1 MNITYS
7 LLSMTITALI
17 IDDEPLA
24 IGELAAMLKAHT
36 EIEVVGTAENYIQA
50 LQQINDTQPMVL
62 FLDINMPDKSGFD
75 LLEEM
80 DNPPYVIFVTAHDR
94 YAIKAFEV
102 SALDYLMKP
111 VNPQRLADAI
121 EKAKA
126 MLLKKQEQQGQK
138 LRMDKRIFIK
148 DGEQCFFV
156 PLAEIFLLESI
167 SNYVQV
173 YFGKNKPMLH
183 KSLNYMEEK
192 LPDDV
197 FFRANRQ
204 QIINITFIAD
214 ITPLFNGVLRVMLNN
229 GVSVEIS
236 QRQSP
241 KFRELTG
248 V

>member
-1 MNITYS
+1 
-7 LLSMTITALI
+7 MTITALI

-24 IGELAAMLKAHT
+24 IAELAAMLKAHV
-36 EIEVVGTAENYIQA
+36 EIEVVGTAENYVQA
-50 LQQINDTQPMVL
+50 LQHINDTQPMVL
-62 FLDINMPDKSGFD
+62 FLDINMPDKSGFE

-214 ITPLFNGVLRVMLNN
+214 IIPMFNGVLRVTLNN